1 MYEPGPS
8 DEQQARSNRPRR
20 DFRRYLLDVV
30 AHRARTRA
38 RTSWRRSSTPRSTA
52 SRLTDDQVVS
62 TAMVLL
68 MAGHEATVNATSNGV
83 AALAANPDQ
92 WQLLR
97 SGASHRPRGDR
108 GDPALRPAAPV
119 VRALGARG
127 RRGAL
132 RARRSS
138 AGRASPS
145 CWARRTVTRG
155 AFPNPSGSTSPAQTR
170 AHIAFGGGI
179 HFCIGA
185 PLARMELEATL
196 NELVATEDELVVLPG
211 AERRPTF
218 QFRGYERLEV
228 ALHPA

>member
-1 MYEPGPS
+1 MAALIDATVDGE
-8 DEQQARSNRPRR
+8 
-20 DFRRYLLDVV
+20 
-30 AHRARTRA
+30 
-38 RTSWRRSSTPRSTA
+38 
-52 SRLTDDQVVS
+52 RLTDDQVVS

-97 SGASHRPRGDR
+97 SGAIT
-108 GDPALRPAAPV
+108 
-119 VRALGARG
+119 VRAAIEEILRFDPPLQWFERWVLEDGVEIAGTPLERGSRVALVLGAANRDP
-127 RRGAL
+127 RR
-132 RARRSS
+132 
-138 AGRASPS
+138 
-145 CWARRTVTRG
+145 
-155 AFPNPSGSTSPAQTR
+155 FPQPDVFDITR
-170 AHIAFGGGI
+170 ADTSHIAFGGGI

-196 NELVATEDELVVLPG
+196 NELVATEEELIVLPG

-228 ALHPA
+228 ALHSA